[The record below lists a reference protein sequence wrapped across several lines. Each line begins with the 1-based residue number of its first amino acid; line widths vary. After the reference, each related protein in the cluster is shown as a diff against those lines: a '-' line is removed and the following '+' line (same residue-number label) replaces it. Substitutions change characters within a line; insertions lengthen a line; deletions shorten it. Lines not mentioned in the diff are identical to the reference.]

1 MLLTLNNS
9 KDVICDKLYLLDT
22 NGILQDVLD
31 LIANGGGG
39 GSSGITTLTGS
50 GAAVITGT
58 STSKNIL
65 VDLSMYSTTTQMNN
79 LLAGK
84 VDDGQVLTNVP
95 LNALFSDTIYSK
107 PSNEP
112 ISYIT
117 GLQAKLGAK
126 QATLVAGA
134 NITISSTNTISAT
147 AGSNPLIL
155 QVGGV
160 TQNATTLNFVQNNS
174 LLSGG
179 VLNVSRL
186 NQYDKIPLIHPTHSS
201 VTDLKQDASGGLAW
215 GTDIMTTNSYLTS
228 VLASY
233 ATTATLSNY
242 TNTTALNTLL
252 SAYINTTSLNTL
264 FSA

>member
-1 MLLTLNNS
+1 MPLTLNNS

-31 LIANGGGG
+31 LIANASA
-39 GSSGITTLTGS
+39 GSHGITTLTGS

-79 LLAGK
+79 SLAGK
-84 VDDGQVLTNVP
+84 IDNNQVLTNVP
-95 LNALFSDTIYSK
+95 LNALFSDTLYVK
-107 PSNEP
+107 PASEP

-117 GLQAKLGAK
+117 NLQTKLNAK

-134 NITISSTNTISAT
+134 NITISSNTISAT

-160 TQNATTLNFVQNNS
+160 TQNATTLKFVQNNS

-179 VLNVSRL
+179 VLNISRL

-201 VTDLKQDASGGLAW
+201 VTDLKTGCERRPCVGDRYY
-215 GTDIMTTNSYLTS
+215 DN
-228 VLASY
+228 
-233 ATTATLSNY
+233 
-242 TNTTALNTLL
+242 
-252 SAYINTTSLNTL
+252 
-264 FSA
+264 